1 MSSNK
6 SSDSTDK
13 KQEHEAVV
21 AATREWLLRAVIG
34 LNLCPFAKA
43 VEVKDKILYTVSN
56 ARDAEQLCADLHRAL
71 EHLHGVDAEQVETTL
86 LIHPYVLHDFLDYN
100 DFLDVADALIEDMD
114 LAGEIQIASFH
125 PHYQFAGTSA
135 EAIENYTNRSP
146 YPMLQLLRE
155 SSIESAIDSYPDAES
170 IYERNIET
178 LRALGKNGLENLGV
192 FAVDEKKSVSRK
204 PKK

>member
-1 MSSNK
+1 MNANTSA
-6 SSDSTDK
+6 DSTDK
-13 KQEHEAVV
+13 KHETVV
-21 AATREWLLRAVIG
+21 AETCEWLLRAVIG

-43 VEVKDKILYTVSN
+43 VQVKDKIRYAVSD
-56 ARDAEQLCADLHRAL
+56 AKDAEQLCEDLYRAL
-71 EHLHGVDAEQVETTL
+71 QHLHQIDAEQVETTL

-100 DFLDVADALIEDMD
+100 DFLAVADAVIEDMD

-135 EAIENYTNRSP
+135 DAVENYTNRSP

-155 SSIESAIDSYPDAES
+155 SSIESAIDSYPDAAG

-178 LRALGKNGLENLGV
+178 LRTMGMNGLESLGV
-192 FAVDEKKSVSRK
+192 FAAGEEKIARRKSKR
-204 PKK
+204 